1 MNEIQLVK
9 VHRLYNRDNESSN
22 KQNGHWHAL
31 FNIEECATNMCC
43 LSFFNLWILISL
55 LVSWNSTWNVQMIFI
70 IWAFFPSK
78 LYIGEIYYFFVHYA
92 EFFFDSTKHL
102 SHGHFAWK
110 KSLKIPKGLSGTVT
124 RRTGDS
130 MAKEKGQ
137 KDKQRSTKHD
147 T

>member
-1 MNEIQLVK
+1 MACIIWHWGMCNEYVLSVLLQFMDSDYPFGILKLYLVQFEMYK
-9 VHRLYNRDNESSN
+9 
-22 KQNGHWHAL
+22 W
-31 FNIEECATNMCC
+31 
-43 LSFFNLWILISL
+43 SL
-55 LVSWNSTWNVQMIFI
+55 LSEL
-70 IWAFFPSK
+70 FFPSK

-102 SHGHFAWK
+102 SHGHFACK

>member
-1 MNEIQLVK
+1 MQRTCV
-9 VHRLYNRDNESSN
+9 VCPSSIYGFWLAFWYLETLLEMY
-22 KQNGHWHAL
+22 KW
-31 FNIEECATNMCC
+31 
-43 LSFFNLWILISL
+43 SL
-55 LVSWNSTWNVQMIFI
+55 LSEL
-70 IWAFFPSK
+70 FFPFK

-102 SHGHFAWK
+102 SHGHFACK